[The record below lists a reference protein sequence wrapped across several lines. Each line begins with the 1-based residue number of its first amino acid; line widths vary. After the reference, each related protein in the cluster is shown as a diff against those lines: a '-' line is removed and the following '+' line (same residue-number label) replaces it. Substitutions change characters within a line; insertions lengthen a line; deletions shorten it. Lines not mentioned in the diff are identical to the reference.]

1 MKSESQH
8 RQEIAAAGRRIYQR
22 GYISGGDG
30 NISVRLD
37 SGRLLATP
45 SGISKG
51 FMSAEDMV
59 VTDLEGRKI
68 SGTREPSS
76 EIKMHVLIYRLRP
89 DAQAVVHAHP
99 PVATGYASAGLALDR
114 PLTAESVL
122 TLGAV
127 PLAAYA
133 TPGTPEV
140 SQSLEKLVPRHDAVL
155 MANHGV
161 VAYGNSLEQA
171 LCRME
176 TVEHVANI
184 GLVTEILGRKSEL
197 DPQSVEKL
205 LAIRQRLLAADP
217 GPAVEDDEAV
227 VQAVAD
233 EILNRLGLAAPQG
246 GA

>member
-37 SGRLLATP
+37 GGRLLATP

-51 FMSAEDMV
+51 FMSPEDMV
-59 VTDLEGRKI
+59 LTDLEGRRI

-122 TLGAV
+122 TLGTV

-140 SQSLEKLVPRHDAVL
+140 SQSLEKLVPGHDAVL

-205 LAIRQRLLAADP
+205 LAIRQRLLAANP
-217 GPAVEDDEAV
+217 GPGAEDDEAV
-227 VQAVAD
+227 VQAVSD
-233 EILNRLGLAAPQG
+233 EILRRLGLAAPQG